1 MGATAPLSGSAFG
14 CSLPVGTLCGGAA
27 GEQSLGGALVPCPCP
42 CPWSGPR
49 ACHSPVA
56 TLLER
61 PPPHRRSCSLAKAP
75 NPPARANRRPGSKF
89 LEKGKRGLAEKK
101 KIPGS
106 PTPSGSCQGCRS
118 CRPITGQACLVAV
131 KAPTRAPIGPARGG
145 VVPWSGKDLGEPSLC
160 RPTGQMREH
169 ETLALC
175 PLSAKRA
182 AKSKWECPSTTTPHN
197 TPQCP
202 SATADLSLGCSPEL
216 PSEVERNTSGAG
228 RPSRRETRRLLGRPG
243 PPPPWLPLGPVASP
257 KARVQLPPSSTT
269 SPKILP
275 WERQGWGLAR

>member
-1 MGATAPLSGSAFG
+1 MAARCQSALCAVGQLASSPSAVPWCLALALALGRVLEPVTAQWRHYSSGRRRIADRAAWPKRPIHQRAQTAGLGASF
-14 CSLPVGTLCGGAA
+14 
-27 GEQSLGGALVPCPCP
+27 
-42 CPWSGPR
+42 
-49 ACHSPVA
+49 
-56 TLLER
+56 
-61 PPPHRRSCSLAKAP
+61 
-75 NPPARANRRPGSKF
+75 SK
-89 LEKGKRGLAEKK
+89 KGKEAWPRKK

-228 RPSRRETRRLLGRPG
+228 RLSRRETRRLLGRPG